1 MSARGTSTI
10 NRNETLWA
18 SKPWF
23 WRAPVP
29 LARDPKMR
37 VVREPPQADSTMARP
52 VMERSDQA
60 TIRSREP
67 GPG

>member
-23 WRAPVP
+23 GGRLCLSPGTQ
-29 LARDPKMR
+29 RC
-37 VVREPPQADSTMARP
+37 VVREPPQADSTVARP

-60 TIRSREP
+60 TIRSRER